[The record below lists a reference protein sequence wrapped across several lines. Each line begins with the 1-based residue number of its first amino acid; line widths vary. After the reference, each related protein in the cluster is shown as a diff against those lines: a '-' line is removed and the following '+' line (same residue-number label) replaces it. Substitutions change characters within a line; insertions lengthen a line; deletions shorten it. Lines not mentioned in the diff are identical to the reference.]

1 MLRNLKLKARIFSD
15 GGDILQISNHHLH
28 AMIVHPQDIS
38 FSALKDNKIFSYYCE
53 HSFVEDTAHLVAAY
67 SESYRT

>member
-1 MLRNLKLKARIFSD
+1 MRNLKLKARIFSD
-15 GGDILQISNHHLH
+15 RSDIVDLSNHHLH
-28 AMIVHPQDIS
+28 AMIVHPQDIA

-53 HSFVEDTAHLVAAY
+53 HSFINGSAQLLAAY